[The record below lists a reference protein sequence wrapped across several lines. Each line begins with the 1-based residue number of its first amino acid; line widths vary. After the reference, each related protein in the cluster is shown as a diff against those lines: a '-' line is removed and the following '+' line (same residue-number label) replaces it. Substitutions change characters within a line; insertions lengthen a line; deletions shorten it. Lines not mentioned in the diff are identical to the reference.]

1 MTNTARRTRQ
11 IAEQV
16 ASLIRSSWH
25 GMTASDGVTRVYSK
39 EIGFNEQDTPTLL
52 NGRQVFVYAVE
63 RRLQGLQDRGE
74 ADNRHK
80 VVIHCFERYTGTAN
94 EVPTDWM
101 DTRAD
106 FVEDNL
112 FLPFVDF
119 RSSALGDTLF
129 PDLDEFGT
137 IDFIY
142 DTTYLTQHKV
152 FFSQVSLYIQEVA

>member
-1 MTNTARRTRQ
+1 MKAKRTRQ

-16 ASLIRSSWH
+16 ASLIRSSWNK
-25 GMTASDGVTRVYSK
+25 GTDDAVTRIYSK
-39 EIGFNEQDTPTLL
+39 AIGFNEQDTPTLL
-52 NGRQVFVYAVE
+52 TGRQVHVFAVE
-63 RRLQGLQDRGE
+63 RKLQGLEDRAE

-80 VVIHCFERYTGTAN
+80 IVVQCWERYTGTEN

-101 DTRAD
+101 DIRAD
-106 FVEDNL
+106 FVEDYL
-112 FLPFVDF
+112 FLPFADLRTNV
-119 RSSALGDTLF
+119 LGDALF

-142 DTTYLTQHKV
+142 HTGYLEQHKV